1 MLIKLTHPKD
11 YIEYSLNED
20 EQNPQAEHDDG
31 QSGIGPGREMGKR
44 QLLRQYARE
53 LLSQDVI
60 FDAILFYSSPGSE
73 TL

>member
-44 QLLRQYARE
+44 QLLRDIINPI
-53 LLSQDVI
+53 LS
-60 FDAILFYSSPGSE
+60 LSS
-73 TL
+73 TK

>member
-31 QSGIGPGREMGKR
+31 QSGIGHGGEMGKR

-60 FDAILFYSSPGSE
+60 FDAILFNSSPGSE
-73 TL
+73 LL